1 MKLYLTDPFLRS
13 LRPAESGRA
22 EYWDTKVTGLCLRVS
37 EANRKTWAVVYRFKG
52 RLRRYT
58 FGVYPLIGLA
68 DARHRATLALYE
80 VASGID
86 PASRKIEERQAETF
100 ADLAKE
106 YVDHHAVFKK
116 RGDEDRRLLY
126 GSPHK
131 KRTGKVPHVPIV
143 KRWGGMKARDIR
155 RRDVRELLDL
165 TAVKSPVMAN
175 RILALVRKMFNFAIE
190 HDWLDVNPCHMV
202 KRVVRERPRDRVLN
216 ENEIRAVWAA
226 LEDEH
231 VVMASLIRLRLLT
244 AQRGGELH
252 GARWD
257 EVDLTTGWWTIPGDR
272 SKNGLSHRVPLSPQ
286 TLRIFRELHTYRE
299 NTARENDAGEVE
311 LSPWV
316 FPSTRKTGP
325 HVYHAQ
331 KAFER
336 LVARSKVK
344 FRGHDLRRTAAS
356 LMVGGGVPRLV
367 VSKILNHVETGVTAV
382 YDRHSY
388 DPEKRAALDYWGN
401 RLEQIVTVGPS
412 AKVLTFTARAWS
424 SALTLDEFEAVALG
438 LEPRARARLAER
450 LLDGLKDPDKENAG
464 L

>member
-1 MKLYLTDPFLRS
+1 MKIFLTDLFLRS
-13 LRPAESGRA
+13 LRPIESGRA
-22 EYWDTKVTGLCLRVS
+22 EYRDTKITGLCLRTS
-37 EANRKTWAVVYRFKG
+37 EANRKTWTVVYRFKG
-52 RLRRYT
+52 RRRRYT
-58 FGVYPLIGLA
+58 LGVYPIIGLA
-68 DARHRATLALYE
+68 DARQRARFALYE
-80 VASGID
+80 VAGGID
-86 PASRKIEERQAETF
+86 PASRKIQERQAETF

-143 KRWGGMKARDIR
+143 KRWGAMKARDIT
-155 RRDVRELLDL
+155 RRDVRELLNL
-165 TAVKSPVMAN
+165 TATKSPVMAN

-202 KRVVRERPRDRVLN
+202 KRVVRELPRDRVLT
-216 ENEIRAVWAA
+216 EDEIRAVWAA
-226 LEDEH
+226 LDVEH
-231 VVMASLIRLRLLT
+231 PVMAGLIRLRLLT

-257 EVDLTTGWWTIPGDR
+257 EVDLTSGWWTIPGGR
-272 SKNGLSHRVPLSPQ
+272 SKNRLSHRVPLSPQ
-286 TLRIFRELHTYRE
+286 SLRIFRELHGYRE
-299 NTARENDAGEVE
+299 KTLREIDGEPE

-316 FPSTRKTGP
+316 FPSTRLTGP
-325 HVYHAQ
+325 HVHHAQ

-336 LVARSKVK
+336 LVARSGVK

-401 RLEQIVTVGPS
+401 RLEQILSAEAS
-412 AKVLTFTARAWS
+412 AKVLNFASR
-424 SALTLDEFEAVALG
+424 
-438 LEPRARARLAER
+438 
-450 LLDGLKDPDKENAG
+450 
-464 L
+464 